1 MTIHPL
7 RGAFAAVATAL
18 ALLAATAAWTALP
31 AQAGI
36 VATGA
41 D

>member
-1 MTIHPL
+1 MRRPRIIL
-7 RGAFAAVATAL
+7 AAAL
-18 ALLAATAAWTALP
+18 ALLAATGGWTAQP

>member
-1 MTIHPL
+1 MRRPRIIL
-7 RGAFAAVATAL
+7 AAAVAL
-18 ALLAATAAWTALP
+18 SLLAATGGWVVLP

-36 VATGA
+36 TASGV

>member
-1 MTIHPL
+1 MRPFRIALVT
-7 RGAFAAVATAL
+7 AVAAL
-18 ALLAATAAWTALP
+18 ALLAATAAWISP
-31 AQAGI
+31 PVQAGI